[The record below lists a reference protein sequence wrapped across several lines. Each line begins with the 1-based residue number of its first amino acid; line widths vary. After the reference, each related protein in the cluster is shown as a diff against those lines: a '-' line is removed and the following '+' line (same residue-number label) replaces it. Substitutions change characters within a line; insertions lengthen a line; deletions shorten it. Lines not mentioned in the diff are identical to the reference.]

1 VRAAIVDAASSGL
14 ENARRVV
21 VTAIVARGSAGPRA
35 PGSGPGWIPS
45 STARAPAVG
54 RRRRRAVRS
63 SADAPWTPR
72 AAEWVAA
79 TAPPRPAARRRRSA
93 RVAGVD
99 LESTDARR
107 GAARARCRPPRAS
120 RGRTDGRTTDVTSRR
135 RRGDGRDDDDGRDGD
150 GDGREMREMREMRD
164 ARVDVVRRD
173 STRARD
179 DDAGD
184 DDDDDDDARDDDDDD
199 ARGDSRLSLARAR
212 ERGRLA
218 RGDAREARDDRD
230 AGAATVEGD
239 GGGDDDDDDARGVV
253 AGEAETTPDSEGGAA
268 IGAGGF
274 GRQRVVG
281 GDLEWD
287 RVRDVLVGDV

>member
-1 VRAAIVDAASSGL
+1 
-14 ENARRVV
+14 
-21 VTAIVARGSAGPRA
+21 
-35 PGSGPGWIPS
+35 
-45 STARAPAVG
+45 
-54 RRRRRAVRS
+54 
-63 SADAPWTPR
+63 
-72 AAEWVAA
+72 
-79 TAPPRPAARRRRSA
+79 
-93 RVAGVD
+93 
-99 LESTDARR
+99 
-107 GAARARCRPPRAS
+107 
-120 RGRTDGRTTDVTSRR
+120 
-135 RRGDGRDDDDGRDGD
+135 
-150 GDGREMREMREMRD
+150 MREMREMRD

-179 DDAGD
+179 DDAGDD